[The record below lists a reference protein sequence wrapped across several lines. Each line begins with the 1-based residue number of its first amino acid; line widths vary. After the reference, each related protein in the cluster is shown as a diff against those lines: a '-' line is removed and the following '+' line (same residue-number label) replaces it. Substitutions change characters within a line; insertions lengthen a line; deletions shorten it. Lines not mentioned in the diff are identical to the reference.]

1 MLEMKI
7 VLRAVLGA
15 RELRPTGNGSEL
27 PRRRNITIRPEHGG
41 VAVLA

>member
-1 MLEMKI
+1 

-15 RELRPTGNGSEL
+15 RELRDTGDGFEL
-27 PRRRNITIRPEHGG
+27 PRRRNITIRPERGA